1 MGSLIASSQSV
12 SPIAIIDMSININMP
27 IQGRWVV
34 KLCQNVLLVFLV
46 FKIAIPLF
54 LQVYIG
60 PYRNRQ
66 VEVHTVRDLSG
77 IKVGQLVAIHCQ
89 EGTEP
94 AIAKITVMDEDSV
107 HVIWLKGE
115 YSTAWAPYILY
126 EGRKKVE
133 RVDKLPKSS
142 IILYGFEL
150 TKHCHLH
157 NN

>member
-1 MGSLIASSQSV
+1 
-12 SPIAIIDMSININMP
+12 MSIR
-27 IQGRWVV
+27 GRWVV

-46 FKIAIPLF
+46 FKIAVSLF

-66 VEVHTVRDLSG
+66 VEVHAVRDLSG

-94 AIAKITVMDEDSV
+94 AIAKITAMDEDSV
-107 HVIWLKGE
+107 DVIWLKGE
-115 YSTAWAPYILY
+115 YSTSWAPYILY

-133 RVDKLPKSS
+133 WVDKLPKSS

-150 TKHCHLH
+150 TKYRHLRKTTIEH
-157 NN
+157 LKKAYQQLLTDNS